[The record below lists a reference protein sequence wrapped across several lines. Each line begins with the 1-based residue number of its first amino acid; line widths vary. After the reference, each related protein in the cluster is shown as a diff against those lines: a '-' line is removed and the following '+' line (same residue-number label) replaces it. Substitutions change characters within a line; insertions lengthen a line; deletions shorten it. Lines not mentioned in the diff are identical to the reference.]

1 MLNKILSS
9 LKRTRQNVADVIKS
23 ALPFG
28 KKLTREDIELVEE
41 ILIGADV
48 GVITTEEIIEELNE
62 AVKNGEITGGDAISI
77 LEERLIDELG
87 EPLRIDVRAKPHIIL
102 VVGVNGT
109 GKTTTIGKLA
119 HRFKNDGKKVLLAA
133 GDTFRAAASEQLA
146 VWAER
151 VGVDMVMGQ
160 HSSDP
165 AAVIFDAAKKAG
177 AKDYDVLIADTAGRL
192 HTKKNLMEELKKI
205 VRVVGKAVEGA
216 PHDTLLVID
225 ATTGQNGLAQAE
237 VFHSAIK
244 LTGIIIT
251 KLDGTGKGGIAIA
264 IRRKLGVPICAI
276 GTGEKI
282 DDFVDFSPQDY
293 VKAMLE

>member
-28 KKLTREDIELVEE
+28 KKLTREDIDIIEE

-62 AVKNGEITGGDAISI
+62 AVKNGEITGRDAISI
-77 LEERLIDELG
+77 LEERLIDALG

-119 HRFKNDGKKVLLAA
+119 HRFKNNGKKVLLAA

-165 AAVIFDAAKKAG
+165 AAVIFDAAQKAS